1 MRFPGWTVGQGRKVG
16 RMSKGTLRGV
26 MPLTAELVD
35 DLRKLLGQEKAD
47 RLIAAGKAG
56 RPVFYAAEVGPDGVL
71 REFGSSPSGQRPALR
86 DGALVW
92 PERGGSAWEVPMPRR
107 AAAGLPATHQGGA
120 PTPPLNGSSP
130 RPLGTSDSSLPR
142 SVLRRSSKGVK

>member
-1 MRFPGWTVGQGRKVG
+1 
-16 RMSKGTLRGV
+16 MSKGPLRGV

-71 REFGSSPSGQRPALR
+71 REFGSSPSGQRPVAC
-86 DGALVW
+86 A
-92 PERGGSAWEVPMPRR
+92 S
-107 AAAGLPATHQGGA
+107 AAGAGWALPATSAVWRWAGFTGA
-120 PTPPLNGSSP
+120 EADWAGTPG
-130 RPLGTSDSSLPR
+130 R
-142 SVLRRSSKGVK
+142 SRSNH